1 MARPSDIST
10 KVVSFRI
17 PMKDYIKLLSQA
29 TDKGLSI
36 SDYMLMRV
44 YQPDGELG
52 SLKEPA
58 KAQTPALPTNAPA
71 SAEEPPEK
79 ALKQPSKPRSQK
91 KATNTSK
98 AVKKPQ
104 RPPEKPA
111 EPKTKA
117 KPVQATKNPPKPRKK
132 REMSAD
138 QKAALAKGRE
148 KARKQNKINAIEEQL
163 AKMVKDMILEY
174 HSHSG
179 RPSMLKEGKDQAMKA
194 LGKIYGLNAS
204 LVEQGWKGNIDQFIK
219 KTADQVIPDKNMHG
233 KAIGGVVLEQIKK

>member
-52 SLKEPA
+52 TLKEPA
-58 KAQTPALPTNAPA
+58 KAQTPA
-71 SAEEPPEK
+71 SAEEPPKE

-91 KATNTSK
+91 KTSNTTSK